1 MIGIKSVSDLI
12 TNSSSETFIIRRRE
26 LLEIENFREK
36 FKEITNEKLLKYK
49 DFPWNDVRKNWNIC
63 SGVAGDL
70 EIYSEKECLE
80 KSDYIDKPKNK
91 EKLRRNLL
99 VEWGINNLPKDLD
112 KFILVDIDRGFLGSI
127 FWALR
132 NFEMIYSEEFLP
144 VADINSRKI
153 QDLWMSDEKYYEW
166 NKLEDHPYLP
176 RTKIYKPEIINIIV
190 SKPDGN
196 NILVYTTKD
205 EKKIKKVLEILK
217 DILPGYTFRVIL
229 GPVHEKHIVDF
240 LLPDIIK
247 NKLILYSKILFTNT

>member
-12 TNSSSETFIIRRRE
+12 TNSSSETFIIRRPE

-99 VEWGINNLPKDLD
+99 VGWGINNLPKDLD

-127 FWALR
+127 FWTLR
-132 NFEMIYSEEFLP
+132 NFEMIYSEGFLP

-153 QDLWMSDEKYYEW
+153 QDLWMSDEKYDEW
-166 NKLEDHPYLP
+166 KKLEDHPYLP
-176 RTKIYKPEIINIIV
+176 RTKVFTTKMKSILVQKPGSRKILVYQSEDSDKTIKKIKEDILPKFLPSYSIEVLDGEPYGEDYAEDFLFPEIIKN
-190 SKPDGN
+190 
-196 NILVYTTKD
+196 
-205 EKKIKKVLEILK
+205 ELK
-217 DILPGYTFRVIL
+217 
-229 GPVHEKHIVDF
+229 
-240 LLPDIIK
+240 
-247 NKLILYSKILFTNT
+247 